1 MRSATASQAVSTESK
16 SYKQR
21 TGFSMASE
29 EEALLKLD
37 LSDLTVPVINDLQV
51 DGLRSSWLSRLL
63 GR

>member
-1 MRSATASQAVSTESK
+1 MRSATASQAVSAESQ

-21 TGFSMASE
+21 TSFTMASE
-29 EEALLKLD
+29 EETLLKLD